1 MVEVVGVVQKE
12 EEEEEQEE
20 KEAFSEALLLA
31 RVF

>member
-1 MVEVVGVVQKE
+1 VVEVVGVVQKE